1 MALRHAHR
9 PPRTCFAAASVALLS
24 SAALVMAPGVMD
36 EASAVSLQGMRA
48 KADAPACRAAS
59 AWLRVRV
66 SGIPRRASRVDV
78 TVRQESTG
86 QVVGHALRVVP
97 RAGAV
102 NLRVP
107 LARAA
112 LVDCRVP
119 RGDAL
124 EARVAVRAERP
135 IGRAVTAKVLGAPL
149 RPDDDALRAADD
161 ESPDEV
167 ALPGS
172 TPDPPAPQDPGAPDA
187 APMPEPG
194 RDPAPAP
201 ARLAGTT
208 RTVFGAVG
216 APVVEA
222 SGLAWSRTQDNLLWT
237 HNDSGDTARVFA
249 VGWSGT
255 TRASVP
261 LAGVSATD
269 IEDIALG
276 TTADGMDAL
285 FIADVGDN
293 AAVRSGVRIYRVAEP
308 SLWGVPDGSTLAA
321 VAPQVIRLSYPDGA
335 RDAEAVVADRTTG
348 DLYVVS
354 KREARSR
361 VYRASAAQVAAGS
374 GVMQLVGEMAYGGV
388 VGADAC
394 ADGTT
399 VVVKTYDAVRVHESV
414 GGIGA
419 ALLAP
424 GDERPYVREPQGEAI
439 AVDASCTSYATLSE
453 GVGQPIVRYAP

>member
-1 MALRHAHR
+1 
-9 PPRTCFAAASVALLS
+9 
-24 SAALVMAPGVMD
+24 MAPGVMD

-66 SGIPRRASRVDV
+66 SGIPGRASRVDV

-86 QVVGHALRVVP
+86 QVVGQALRVVP

-102 NLRVP
+102 NLRVR

-112 LVDCRVP
+112 LVDCQVP

-124 EARVAVRAERP
+124 EARVAVRAARP
-135 IGRAVTAKVLGAPL
+135 IGRAVTAKAVGAPL
-149 RPDDDALRAADD
+149 RPDDDAPETVED

-167 ALPGS
+167 ALPDPAS
-172 TPDPPAPQDPGAPDA
+172 DPPASEDPGTPDA
-187 APMPEPG
+187 GPLPEPG
-194 RDPAPAP
+194 ADPAPAP
-201 ARLAGTT
+201 GRLAGTT

-222 SGLAWSRTQDNLLWT
+222 SGLAWSRTQDDVLWT

-249 VGWSGT
+249 VGWDGT
-255 TRASVP
+255 TRAIVP

-269 IEDIALG
+269 IEDIAIG
-276 TTADGMDAL
+276 TTAGGVDAL
-285 FIADVGDN
+285 FIADIGDN
-293 AAVRSGVRIYRVAEP
+293 VAVRSGVRVYRVAEP
-308 SLWGVPDGSTLAA
+308 SVWGVPAGSTLAA

-374 GVMQLVGEMAYGGV
+374 GVMHLLGEMAYGGV

-399 VVVKTYDAVRVHESV
+399 VVVKTYDAVRVHQSV

-424 GDERPYVREPQGEAI
+424 GDDRPYVREPQGEAI
-439 AVDASCTSYATLSE
+439 AVDASCTAYATLSE
-453 GVGQPIVRYAP
+453 GAGQPIVRYAP

>member
-1 MALRHAHR
+1 MALRHAQR
-9 PPRTCFAAASVALLS
+9 PSRACFVAASVGLLS

-66 SGIPRRASRVDV
+66 SGIPGRASRVDI

-86 QVVGHALRVVP
+86 QVVGQALRVVP
-97 RAGAV
+97 RPGAV

-112 LVDCRVP
+112 LVDCQVP

-124 EARVAVRAERP
+124 EARVVVRAARP
-135 IGRAVTAKVLGAPL
+135 IGRAVTAKVVGAPL
-149 RPDDDALRAADD
+149 RPDNDAPATVKD

-167 ALPGS
+167 ALPDPAS
-172 TPDPPAPQDPGAPDA
+172 DPPASEDPGTPDA
-187 APMPEPG
+187 GPLPEPG
-194 RDPAPAP
+194 ADPAPAP
-201 ARLAGTT
+201 GRLAGTT

-222 SGLAWSRTQDNLLWT
+222 SGLAWSRTQDDVLWT

-249 VGWSGT
+249 VGWDGT
-255 TRASVP
+255 TRAIVP

-269 IEDIALG
+269 IEDIAIG
-276 TTADGMDAL
+276 TTAGGVDAL
-285 FIADVGDN
+285 FIADIGDN
-293 AAVRSGVRIYRVAEP
+293 AAVRSGVRVYRVAEP
-308 SLWGVPDGSTLAA
+308 SVWGVPAGSTLAT

-374 GVMQLVGEMAYGGV
+374 GVMHLLGEMAYGGV

-399 VVVKTYDAVRVHESV
+399 VVVKTYDAVRVHQSV

-424 GDERPYVREPQGEAI
+424 GDDRPYVREPQGEAI
-439 AVDASCTSYATLSE
+439 AVDASCTAYATLSE
-453 GVGQPIVRYAP
+453 GAGQPIVRYAP